1 MAVGSPHGLELG
13 AVTHQS
19 STRKQSAGVWR
30 WVGLAVAAVAMVAV
44 IAVISGSDSRGQVG
58 APPPLGGR
66 EGTLAWRRGWRH
78 RGRGW
83 TLVADAGGVPTGR
96 LAAGH
101 SSPACRLR

>member
-30 WVGLAVAAVAMVAV
+30 WVGVAVAAVAMVAV

-58 APPPLGGR
+58 AALPLGGR
-66 EGTLAWRRGWRH
+66 EGMLAWRLGGRH
-78 RGRGW
+78 RGIGW
-83 TLVADAGGVPTGR
+83 KLVTDAGSV
-96 LAAGH
+96 AAGH
-101 SSPACRLR
+101 SAAGHSNPAFRLR